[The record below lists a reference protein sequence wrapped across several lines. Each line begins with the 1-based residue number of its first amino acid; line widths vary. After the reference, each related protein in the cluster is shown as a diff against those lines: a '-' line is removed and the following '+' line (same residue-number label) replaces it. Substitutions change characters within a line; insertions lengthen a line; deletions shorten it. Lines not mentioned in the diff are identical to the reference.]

1 MNDRTSDR
9 PTKDLVLE
17 YDLDAPP
24 EKVWRAIGIAEFRE
38 RWLPDS
44 QLLES
49 APVLTVPGEEIR
61 YRLQDDEPP
70 HLESLVTF
78 QLSPN
83 GMGGTTLR
91 IVQGLDDA
99 RFTQPQATNDN
110 RHALMRA
117 A

>member
-1 MNDRTSDR
+1 M
-9 PTKDLVLE
+9 
-17 YDLDAPP
+17 
-24 EKVWRAIGIAEFRE
+24 
-38 RWLPDS
+38 
-44 QLLES
+44 
-49 APVLTVPGEEIR
+49 PGEEIR

-99 RFTQPQATNDN
+99 RLTQPQATNDN

>member
-1 MNDRTSDR
+1 MSDKTSDR
-9 PTKDLVLE
+9 PATDLVLE

-24 EKVWRAIGIAEFRE
+24 EKVWRAIGIAEFRK

-44 QLLES
+44 QLLDS
-49 APVLTVPGEEIR
+49 APVSTVPGEEVR

-78 QLSPN
+78 HLSPN
-83 GMGGTTLR
+83 QRGGTTLL
-91 IVQGLDDA
+91 IVHGLSDA
-99 RFTQPQATNDN
+99 RLTQPQATNDN
-110 RHALMRA
+110 RLTLMRA